1 MEKDNSVYE
10 DGIPEE
16 FLWDT
21 ENKRFMKRSLFPGRW
36 VPIRVPVWEA
46 DSPKFQYR
54 PGIDRTYQEVVNA
67 AGSKESFPKEK
78 ALQPRLATVQD
89 NTRVTVTLPPEV
101 VCGQYKP
108 KSGRIYHLDPYD
120 KGTLATIQDAITLP
134 KWMRTAVFG
143 LRHPKVAI
151 DVGWYDEA
159 KKNISTRAAVIASS
173 EDKNGKILSLEDGGE
188 RNALRHGV
196 WQAAITS
203 KYGKDIAT
211 QIGNAHE
218 NNPHA
223 DINKIQVRTIE
234 EADEIAD
241 LQNNIIGRKI
251 GAAYPHL
258 GMKEIARKVLDEY
271 YKNGMYVAMPQKGD
285 GYQIQ
290 KMRLSEDKYKKMQ
303 QAIAQRDENG
313 YISIGFRN
321 DLYSY

>member
-1 MEKDNSVYE
+1 MKENNSVYE

-21 ENKRFMKRSLFPGRW
+21 ENKRFMKRSLFPGQW
-36 VPIRVPVWEA
+36 VPARISVWEA
-46 DSPKFQYR
+46 DDPKFQYR
-54 PGIDRTYQEVVNA
+54 PGEDRTYQEALDISRLNK
-67 AGSKESFPKEK
+67 STPKEDPLK
-78 ALQPRLATVQD
+78 PRLTAVQD
-89 NTRVTVTLPPEV
+89 NTRVTAVPLPEV
-101 VCGQYKP
+101 VRNQYKP
-108 KSGRIYHLDPYD
+108 APGRVYRLDPYD

-134 KWMRTAVFG
+134 KWMRTAAFG
-143 LRHPKVAI
+143 LRHPKVAV
-151 DVGWYDEA
+151 DVGWYGEYQ
-159 KKNISTRAAVIASS
+159 KNISTRAAVIASS
-173 EDKNGKILSLEDGGE
+173 RDEKKEILSLEDGGE

-203 KYGKDIAT
+203 KYGKNIAT

-223 DINKIQVRTIE
+223 DLGKMQARTID

-241 LQNNIIGRKI
+241 LHNNIIGRKI

-271 YKNGMYVAMPQKGD
+271 YKNGMYVAVPQKEGS
-285 GYQIQ
+285 YHIQ
-290 KMRLSEDKYKKMQ
+290 KVRLSEDKYKKMQ

-313 YISIGFRN
+313 YISTGFRN